1 MASAVRNILIVED
14 SSMTR
19 SMIRSVVE
27 DMEGMETYEASS
39 GFIALKMLPERKYDL
54 IITDINMPDING
66 FEFVTFIKNN
76 DRYKDVPV
84 VFISTE
90 RSKEDIEKG
99 MSLGAAS
106 YLTKPFKSEE
116 LQAVVRKTLSL

>member
-1 MASAVRNILIVED
+1 MKSILVVDDSNATKSFIKSSIYEIDDVNIF
-14 SSMTR
+14 
-19 SMIRSVVE
+19 
-27 DMEGMETYEASS
+27 EASS
-39 GFIALKMLPERKYDL
+39 GFEALKLLSQHPFDM